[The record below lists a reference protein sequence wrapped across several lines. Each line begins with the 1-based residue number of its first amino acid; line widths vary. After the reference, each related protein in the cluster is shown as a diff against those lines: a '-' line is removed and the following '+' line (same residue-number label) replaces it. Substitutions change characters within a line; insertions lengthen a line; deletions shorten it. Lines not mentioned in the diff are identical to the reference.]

1 MQFFTG
7 FSQYNFNKTRYMHVV
22 YSCSDGG
29 GGDDDLEDADS
40 DLLQCQK
47 RPTPVS
53 KETYYSVK
61 RDLEDADLV
70 ERQVDFDRL
79 LSGDPYRHTDRRTD
93 QATQTHRHTDKDT
106 QTKNWQEWAAVG
118 AHNDRELYDGQV
130 YTFFLIFFLPTTTAS
145 SMMDRCT
152 HFFNVFFC
160 PQRPPVL

>member
-29 GGDDDLEDADS
+29 GGDD
-40 DLLQCQK
+40 
-47 RPTPVS
+47 
-53 KETYYSVK
+53 
-61 RDLEDADLV
+61 DLEDADLV

-130 YTFFLIFFLPTTTAS
+130 YTFFLIFF
-145 SMMDRCT
+145 
-152 HFFNVFFC
+152 C
-160 PQRPPVL
+160 PQRPRVL